1 MRPPLF
7 ILILLSCCP
16 ATVIA
21 GAQTPPDPKLAG
33 LRERWT
39 DIMKELDV
47 PGAAIV
53 AVRGDQVVLLE
64 PLGVRSVD
72 SNEPVTPDTFFYIAS
87 CTKSFMAMA
96 VLTLVEE
103 GKIEL
108 DAPVKRYLPQFRTAD
123 EELSEKLTV
132 RDLLCHAKGLNSGNI
147 TFGEAYSGDMTDERY
162 WRMMRSAKARGSFAY
177 SNLHYTILGRLVQRV
192 TGTHWKDFVEQRV
205 CKPAGMNRTTAYASR
220 MYGDADAAL
229 PSIYWDGKLITA
241 PQRKTDRTMH
251 AAGGMGSTAN
261 DLGRWMILNLGE
273 GQIDG
278 TRILSAD
285 LTRQMQTIQ
294 AEADHRNTPIPHMS
308 REGYGLGWEIGK
320 YRDQAYIQHGGG
332 YVGTAALVTMI
343 PESDVGVAVIVNTD
357 AGGAV
362 FAAIATADV
371 LDRLLG
377 AEPLDL
383 IDDLR
388 PRHAN
393 FRQRRAEQAASAT
406 QPATADALSLP
417 PAAYVGAYHNEDLG
431 TIQITQ
437 RDGRLMFQLGDLRPL
452 LFAGQGKDQLIAVF
466 SGGVIDGVRFELD
479 GKRVSALVMR
489 SGDDE
494 DRFKRK

>member
-1 MRPPLF
+1 
-7 ILILLSCCP
+7 
-16 ATVIA
+16 
-21 GAQTPPDPKLAG
+21 
-33 LRERWT
+33 
-39 DIMKELDV
+39 
-47 PGAAIV
+47 
-53 AVRGDQVVLLE
+53 
-64 PLGVRSVD
+64 
-72 SNEPVTPDTFFYIAS
+72 
-87 CTKSFMAMA
+87 
-96 VLTLVEE
+96 
-103 GKIEL
+103 
-108 DAPVKRYLPQFRTAD
+108 
-123 EELSEKLTV
+123 
-132 RDLLCHAKGLNSGNI
+132 
-147 TFGEAYSGDMTDERY
+147 
-162 WRMMRSAKARGSFAY
+162 
-177 SNLHYTILGRLVQRV
+177 
-192 TGTHWKDFVEQRV
+192 
-205 CKPAGMNRTTAYASR
+205 
-220 MYGDADAAL
+220 
-229 PSIYWDGKLITA
+229 
-241 PQRKTDRTMH
+241 
-251 AAGGMGSTAN
+251 MGSTAN